1 MKNLKIFI
9 SAFVVSTTLMSC
21 ENDFII
27 ENDEYTNKIVVNS
40 IFSNLDTLKA
50 EVTKTFSP
58 YKPIDVK
65 ELKNAK
71 ILLFGNGQFIEEL
84 SYLKLPKDTIGRFV
98 STTVPQ
104 QGIAY
109 SIEVT
114 DPELGTATAGSSIP
128 GPFAVSDLS
137 SVWIKWGKYNS
148 TSMRYNFK
156 LTLHDRETTDY
167 YYLTMAFPVI
177 KKDEET
183 GEWDF
188 YAYQYCEIQTGDLPL
203 HQLYLRNG
211 LIFEDRGF
219 NGTAHVISGSATT
232 YKYPF
237 GDFEV
242 EWPADTNKIKVDS
255 LHLHINVYKLS
266 KDLYTFYSSYATA
279 LKNENNVY
287 AEPTPIYSNIENGV
301 GVFGGEFV
309 IESVVETK

>member
-9 SAFVVSTTLMSC
+9 SVLAALTTFVSC

-27 ENDEYTNKIVVNS
+27 ENEEYTNKIVVNS

-58 YKPIDVK
+58 YKPIEVK
-65 ELKNAK
+65 ELRNAK
-71 ILLFGNGQFIEEL
+71 VSLFGNGQFIEEL
-84 SYLKLPKDTIGRFV
+84 AYRKLPEDTIGKFI

-104 QGIAY
+104 QGVAY

-114 DPELGTATAGSSIP
+114 DPELGTATAASSIP
-128 GPFAVSDLS
+128 GPFEVSDLS
-137 SVWIKWGKYNS
+137 AVWTKWGEYNS

-156 LTLHDRETTDY
+156 FTLHDRETTDY
-167 YYLTMAFPVI
+167 YYLTIAFPVI
-177 KKDEET
+177 KKDEDT
-183 GEWDF
+183 GEWKF

-219 NGTAHVISGSATT
+219 NGTEHVISGSATT

-242 EWPADTNKIKVDS
+242 DWPADTNKIKVDS

-266 KDLYTFYSSYATA
+266 KELYTFYSSHATA

-287 AEPTPIYSNIENGV
+287 SEPTPIYSNIENGV

-309 IESVVETK
+309 IKSVIETK